1 MKSTGDS
8 AAIEFTATDVGVICG
23 PTAGGKSAIAMWLA
37 ERHPIAIVS
46 ADSRQVYRGFDVG
59 TAKPTA
65 DDQARVRHAGIDVV
79 EPTVRYSAA
88 AWADA
93 ANDWIDDALA
103 LGRTPIVVG
112 GTGLYLRALFEGLFA
127 EPPIDDEQ
135 RRRLEPELAVLPTSE
150 LKRWVERLD
159 PVRAHLG
166 RAQLLRAAEIALL
179 TGRRVS
185 DLHASQ
191 RGGNTEGPHWRPY
204 YLLVDPGPALGEH
217 IGARLDAML
226 NAGWPSEVE
235 RLMHSVPPDAPAWKA
250 TGYEAVRRL
259 ARGEATR
266 ADAREAILIETRQY
280 AKRQRTWFRHQ
291 LPPDRVL
298 TVNPLARD
306 WEGVVA
312 RWTTGIVYGDKDGGS
327 ARGRR

>member
-8 AAIEFTATDVGVICG
+8 AAIDVGVICG

-37 ERHPIAIVS
+37 ERRPITIVS

-59 TAKPTA
+59 TAKPSA
-65 DDQARVRHAGIDVV
+65 DDRSRVPHEGIDVV
-79 EPTVRYSAA
+79 EPAVRYSSA

-93 ANDWIDDALA
+93 ANDWIADAFA

-127 EPPIDDEQ
+127 EPPIDADR
-135 RRRLEPELAVLPTSE
+135 RRRLEAELAALPTPE

-159 PVRAHLG
+159 PGRSRLG
-166 RAQLLRAAEIALL
+166 RAQLVRAAEIALL
-179 TGRRVS
+179 TGQRVS
-185 DLHASQ
+185 DLHAAQ
-191 RGGNTEGPHWRPY
+191 RGGNAAGPRWRPR
-204 YLLVDPGPALGEH
+204 YLLVDPGPALAQQ
-217 IGARLDAML
+217 IGARLDTML
-226 NAGWPSEVE
+226 NAGWPNEVE

-250 TGYEAVRRL
+250 TGYDAVRRM
-259 ARGEATR
+259 ARGESTR

-306 WEGVVA
+306 WEEVVA
-312 RWTTGIVYGDKDGGS
+312 RWTTGIVYGDRAGGS
-327 ARGRR
+327 ARARR

>member
-8 AAIEFTATDVGVICG
+8 AAIDIGVICG

-65 DDQARVRHAGIDVV
+65 DDQVRVPHAGIDVV
-79 EPTVRYSAA
+79 EATVRYSSA

-103 LGRTPIVVG
+103 LGRSPIVVG

-127 EPPIDDEQ
+127 EPPIDAEQ

-159 PVRAHLG
+159 PARAHLG
-166 RAQLLRAAEIALL
+166 RAQLLRAAQIALL

-185 DLHASQ
+185 DLHAAQ
-191 RGGNTEGPHWRPY
+191 RGGNTEGPHWRPH

-226 NAGWPSEVE
+226 NAGWQNEVD

-259 ARGEATR
+259 ARGESTR